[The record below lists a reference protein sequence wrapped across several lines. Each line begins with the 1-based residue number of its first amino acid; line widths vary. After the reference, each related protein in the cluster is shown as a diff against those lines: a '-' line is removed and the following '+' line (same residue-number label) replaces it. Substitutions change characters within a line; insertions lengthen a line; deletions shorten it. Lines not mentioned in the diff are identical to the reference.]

1 MTLRTTTTP
10 AATFLLVW
18 TCAACSSPPPQAEPD
33 DGADAALAKA
43 VEWYSPT
50 IRSWV
55 TGCGTGEDLWRFRLS
70 TTVQCDDRGTPL
82 TGSGG
87 TFEWPVDLEASV
99 IDGLIVDGERL
110 DEIELRLHWTA
121 SDSFTDERSATP
133 EGSVSPEGGM
143 SGSRNVFFDL
153 RSEPEWQGQI
163 RRLRLVWASDTS
175 SSSRLHGVRVGGA
188 G

>member
-1 MTLRTTTTP
+1 MTLCTTATS
-10 AATFLLVW
+10 AATLLLVW
-18 TCAACSSPPPQAEPD
+18 TCAACSSPPPQAEPED
-33 DGADAALAKA
+33 RADEALEKA
-43 VEWYSPT
+43 VGWYSPT

-82 TGSGG
+82 SGSGG

-110 DEIELRLHWTA
+110 DEVELRLHWTTGG
-121 SDSFTDERSATP
+121 SFTAERWATP
-133 EGSVSPEGGM
+133 EGAVSGP
-143 SGSRNVFFDL
+143 RNVFFNL

-163 RRLRLVWASDTS
+163 RRLRLAWISEES
-175 SSSRLHGVRVGGA
+175 PSSRLYGVRVGGA
-188 G
+188 D

>member
-1 MTLRTTTTP
+1 MTLRTTATP
-10 AATFLLVW
+10 AALCFLVW
-18 TCAACSSPPPQAEPD
+18 MGAACCSPPPQTEL
-33 DGADAALAKA
+33 DGGAGGALAKT
-43 VEWYSPT
+43 VGWSSQT

-82 TGSGG
+82 SGSGG
-87 TFEWPVDLEASV
+87 TFEWPVDLEASA

-121 SDSFTDERSATP
+121 GDSFTAERWATP
-133 EGSVSPEGGM
+133 EGAVSGP
-143 SGSRNVFFDL
+143 RNVFFDL

-163 RRLRLVWASDTS
+163 RRLRLAWISEES
-175 SSSRLHGVRVGGA
+175 PSSRLYGVRVGGA
-188 G
+188 D